1 VTYRQAFSNDLSP
14 TEVSPKRQPLLA
26 WLAIGSLV
34 LFSVAC
40 YFGGAGNLLRQT
52 FPLLSF
58 AVGVLLYVRYPI
70 LYIGF
75 TWWLW
80 FLIALIRRLIDYR
93 SGWDEQGLILVTPF
107 LVSLL
112 TFVTFVRHLPKAYR
126 MGGLPFIMAAFA
138 VFYGLLVGLVNYP
151 PIVVFRTVLDW
162 ITPILFGFHLFV
174 HWRDYPIYRQNT
186 QTVFIWGVLVMGAY
200 GVMQYLIA
208 PEWDRFWL
216 IQTKLTSMGE
226 PKPLGIRVWSTMHS
240 PSPFAI
246 AMLAGLL
253 LLFTT
258 NKQPISLPASAVGYL
273 SFLLSMA
280 RSAWGGWLLGL
291 VSLLANLKPKLQ
303 MRLMMT
309 ILILSVCVVPLLT
322 IEPFAS
328 IIQQRFQSFS
338 NLEQDQSYRDRS
350 TNYSQNINFALSS
363 ALGRGMGGT
372 WVIDPDTGK
381 LQPVVLDSGI
391 LDSFFALG
399 WFGALPYLGS
409 MILLLY
415 NLYQGS
421 ESRGDSFANAARSI
435 SLAIFA
441 QLIFSSLTI
450 SFSGMVFWGFLGI
463 AMAAKKYNQHQ
474 VTAEKG
480 Y

>member
-1 VTYRQAFSNDLSP
+1 MTYRQAFSNDLSP
-14 TEVSPKRQPLLA
+14 TEVSPKQQPILP
-26 WLAIGSLV
+26 WLAIGALIF
-34 LFSVAC
+34 FSVVC
-40 YFGGAGNLLRQT
+40 YFGGALNLLRQT
-52 FPLLSF
+52 FPLASF

-93 SGWDEQGLILVTPF
+93 SGWDEQGFILVTPF

-112 TFVTFVRHLPKAYR
+112 TFVTFVRYLPKAYR
-126 MGGLPFIMAAFA
+126 MGGLPFVMAIFA
-138 VFYGLLVGLVNYP
+138 VIYGALVGLVNFP
-151 PIVVFRTVLDW
+151 PVVVFRTVLDW
-162 ITPILFGFHLFV
+162 LTPVLFGFHLFV
-174 HWRDYPIYRQNT
+174 HWREYPSYRKNM
-186 QTVFIWGVLVMGAY
+186 QTVFIWGVLVMGGY
-200 GVMQYLIA
+200 GVMQYMIA
-208 PEWDRFWL
+208 PDWDRFWL

-240 PSPFAI
+240 PSPFAT

-253 LLFTT
+253 LLFTM
-258 NKQPISLPASAVGYL
+258 NKQPITLPASAVGYL
-273 SFLLSMA
+273 SFLLSMVRA
-280 RSAWGGWLLGL
+280 AWGGWLLGL
-291 VSLLANLKPKLQ
+291 VTLLANLKPKLQ
-303 MRLMMT
+303 MRLMVT
-309 ILILSVCVVPLLT
+309 ILVLAVCVVPLVT
-322 IEPFAS
+322 IEPFGS

-350 TNYSQNINFALSS
+350 TNYNLNINVALSS

-372 WVIDPDTGK
+372 WIIDPDSGK
-381 LQPVVLDSGI
+381 LLPIVLDSGV

-409 MILLLY
+409 MMLLLY
-415 NLYQGS
+415 YLFQGS
-421 ESRGDSFANAARSI
+421 ESRSDSFANAARSI

-441 QLIFSSLTI
+441 QLIFSSLMI

-463 AMAAKKYNQHQ
+463 AMAAKKYNQQ
-474 VTAEKG
+474 TR
-480 Y
+480 